1 MSKYVEP
8 QFDVSKFNCPWC
20 GACSHHRWSWMTLD
34 RPGLNSAYRP
44 PKYKVS
50 ICDHCGDIS
59 IWRDQKLA
67 YPDSELVSEPAAEM
81 PPEVRADF
89 EEALKVFPHSSRASA
104 ALLRLSIQN
113 LCTHLGL
120 PGKNLND
127 DIGTLVERGLP
138 DTIRQSLDVV
148 RVVGNNQVHPGVL
161 DVRDNPEIALSLFG
175 LVNIITEYMIS
186 NPKRIQALHDKLPA
200 GAQEQI
206 LNRDKTIK

>member
-1 MSKYVEP
+1 MNKYVEP
-8 QFDVSKFNCPWC
+8 KFDAAQFNCPWC
-20 GACSHHRWSWMTLD
+20 GACSHHRWSWMGLD
-34 RPGLNSAYRP
+34 RSGLSTHYTP
-44 PKYKVS
+44 PMYKVA
-50 ICDHCGDIS
+50 ICDLCGDVS
-59 IWRDQKLA
+59 IWRDQKLS
-67 YPDSELVSEPAAEM
+67 YPDNQLVSEPAAEM
-81 PPEVRADF
+81 PPEVRANFD
-89 EEALKVFPHSSRASA
+89 EALKVFPYSSRASA

-120 PGKNLND
+120 PGKNLNE

-161 DVRDNPEIALSLFG
+161 DVRDNPEIATSLFG

-186 NPKRIQALHDKLPA
+186 NPKRIQALQDKLPV

-206 LNRDKTIK
+206 LSRDKTVK

>member
-1 MSKYVEP
+1 
-8 QFDVSKFNCPWC
+8 
-20 GACSHHRWSWMTLD
+20 MTLN
-34 RPGLNSAYRP
+34 RSGLNPHFTP
-44 PKYKVS
+44 PQYKVA
-50 ICDHCGDIS
+50 ICDLCSDIS
-59 IWRDQKLA
+59 IWCNEKLA
-67 YPDSELVSEPAAEM
+67 YPAGVSVAEAAAEM

-89 EEALKVFPHSSRASA
+89 DEALKTFSYSSRASA

-120 PGKNLND
+120 PGKNLNE
-127 DIGTLVERGLP
+127 DIGALVERGLP

-186 NPKRIQALHDKLPA
+186 NPKRIQALHDKLPV

-206 LNRDKTIK
+206 LNRDKAVK

>member
-1 MSKYVEP
+1 MV
-8 QFDVSKFNCPWC
+8 
-20 GACSHHRWSWMTLD
+20 LD
-34 RPGLNSAYRP
+34 RSGLNAHYIPGKYR
-44 PKYKVS
+44 VA
-50 ICDHCGDIS
+50 ICDLCGDIS
-59 IWRDQKLA
+59 IWQNQKMS

-89 EEALKVFPHSSRASA
+89 DEALKVFPHSPRASA

-113 LCTHLGL
+113 LCMHLDL

-127 DIGTLVERGLP
+127 DIGSLVEKGLP
-138 DTIRQSLDVV
+138 DTIRRSLDVV

-161 DVRDNPEIALSLFG
+161 DVRDNPEIAISLFG

-186 NPKRIQALHDKLPA
+186 NPKRIQALHDKLPV

-206 LNRDKTIK
+206 LNRDKTTK